1 MEGPLFSARLP
12 VGAEPRQC
20 VRLLLL
26 PRAAVV
32 AYVFAAVFGTAA
44 VLLCWAGM
52 PKIALIYLLI
62 VLVMLGIH
70 LRNRERGV
78 KEMRV
83 EPEKVLHFYPD
94 YFTLETP
101 ALNTMSRTP
110 YSVVDSVW
118 VCGDT
123 VGIQMRKRDLFL
135 MNRNTATGVA
145 PEELVARLHQL
156 APQAKLCVAGKPNAW
171 SVWIAPTV
179 TVAGIVLLMLLA
191 WWMGSSPSV
200 SRPL

>member
-1 MEGPLFSARLP
+1 MEEPLFSARLP
-12 VGAEPRQC
+12 AGAEPRQC

-26 PRAAVV
+26 HRSAVV
-32 AYVFAAVFGTAA
+32 AYVYAAVFGTAA

-52 PKIALIYLLI
+52 PETALICLLG
-62 VLVMLGIH
+62 VLLMLGIH

-78 KEMRV
+78 KELRV
-83 EPEKVLHFYPD
+83 EPEEVLHFYPD

-101 ALNTMSRTP
+101 ALNTMSRAP
-110 YSVVDSVW
+110 YSEVDAIR

-123 VGIQMRKRDLFL
+123 VGIQIRKRHLAL

-179 TVAGIVLLMLLA
+179 TAAGIVLLMLLA
-191 WWMGSSPSV
+191 WWMGGSPSV
-200 SRPL
+200 SLPL

>member
-1 MEGPLFSARLP
+1 MEEPLFSARLP
-12 VGAEPRQC
+12 VGVEPRQC
-20 VRLLLL
+20 ARLLLL
-26 PRAAVV
+26 PRSAVV

-44 VLLCWAGM
+44 VLLCWVGM
-52 PKIALIYLLI
+52 PKIALIYLLL

-118 VCGDT
+118 VCGGT

-135 MNRNTATGVA
+135 MNRNTAIGVA

-191 WWMGSSPSV
+191 WWMGGSPSV
-200 SRPL
+200 SLPL

>member
-1 MEGPLFSARLP
+1 MEEPLFSAKLP
-12 VGAEPRQC
+12 TGLEPRQC

-26 PRAAVV
+26 PRSAVV
-32 AYVFAAVFGTAA
+32 AYVFAAVFGMAA
-44 VLLCWAGM
+44 VLYCWIGI
-52 PKIALIYLLI
+52 PKTALIYLLA
-62 VLVMLGIH
+62 VLVMLGMH
-70 LRNRERGV
+70 LRNRESDV
-78 KEMRV
+78 KELRV

-94 YFTLETP
+94 YFTLESP
-101 ALNTMSRTP
+101 ALNTMNREP
-110 YSVVDSVW
+110 YSEVDAIR

-123 VGIQMRKRDLFL
+123 VGIQTRRRHLSL

-156 APQAKLCVAGKPNAW
+156 APQAKLCVAEKPNAW

-191 WWMGSSPSV
+191 WRMGGSPSV
-200 SRPL
+200 SLPL

>member
-1 MEGPLFSARLP
+1 M
-12 VGAEPRQC
+12 
-20 VRLLLL
+20 
-26 PRAAVV
+26 
-32 AYVFAAVFGTAA
+32 
-44 VLLCWAGM
+44 
-52 PKIALIYLLI
+52 
-62 VLVMLGIH
+62 
-70 LRNRERGV
+70 
-78 KEMRV
+78 
-83 EPEKVLHFYPD
+83 EKVLHFYPD

-101 ALNTMSRTP
+101 ALNTMNRTR
-110 YSVVDSVW
+110 YSVVDSVR

-179 TVAGIVLLMLLA
+179 TAAGIVLLMLLA
-191 WWMGSSPSV
+191 WWMGGSPSV
-200 SRPL
+200 SLPL